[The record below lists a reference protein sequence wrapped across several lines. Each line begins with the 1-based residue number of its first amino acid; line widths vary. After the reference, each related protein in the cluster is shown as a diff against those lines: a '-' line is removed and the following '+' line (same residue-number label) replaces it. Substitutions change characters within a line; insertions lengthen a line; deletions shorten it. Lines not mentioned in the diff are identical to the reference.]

1 MNIKI
6 IFWEKVRK
14 FRLESWL
21 SQEELWFKAKLHR
34 TYIWNIER
42 WEKNLTLENI
52 EKLAIA
58 LDINIK
64 DFFDDWK

>member
-1 MNIKI
+1 MNIKEK
-6 IFWEKVRK
+6 FWEKIKKLRTEK
-14 FRLESWL
+14 NL
-21 SQEELWFKAKLHR
+21 SQEAFWFKAKLHR

-58 LDINIK
+58 LDIPLNELFN
-64 DFFDDWK
+64 DL